1 MRVNREQHDAE
12 FTSYIEPAYDGGS
25 YAGWLVVYKNA
36 PQGVYATREQA
47 RKKIRSL
54 KPFSSYRPLSNEEK
68 AQLEITKRP
77 WSRLTRILQDLY
89 DLDPVYDPT

>member
-1 MRVNREQHDAE
+1 MREQHDAK
-12 FTSYIEPAYDGGS
+12 FTSYIEKMSDHVWAVIYKD
-25 YAGWLVVYKNA
+25 VY
-36 PQGVYATREQA
+36 QGFYPTREEA

-89 DLDPVYDPT
+89 DLDPVYEPS